1 MKITKFEAKSF
12 RNLKDVE
19 FIPDEGINVIFG
31 ENGQGKTNIIE
42 AIWLFT
48 GFKSF
53 RTRKNSEM
61 IPYDGEKY
69 EISLDYFSENRE
81 QNITL
86 SSDIS
91 KQETYKNG
99 VKMVSPR
106 SIIGEFFS
114 VVFSPAHL
122 NLVKGGPDEKRR
134 FLDIAISQIK
144 PSYARML
151 SDYVRSVKQRNALL
165 KNFGETSYE
174 YDMLDCWDEAISNL
188 GGKITAERLK
198 YIDSLTE
205 SAIEIY
211 DGISNGRE
219 ILSIKYNQVGRE
231 DKFEEKEI
239 ILSLSDALRK
249 SRETDIKNKF
259 TSKGPHRDDFEVSLN
274 SKNIKIFGSQGQQRS
289 AALSLKLAEAS
300 LIKKINDEQP
310 VALLDDVMSEL
321 DTGRQDYILNKLKDW
336 QVFISCCEVTQ
347 VLRMKSGKSFQVE
360 NGKIIL

>member
-1 MKITKFEAKSF
+1 MKITRLNLSGF
-12 RNLKDVE
+12 RNLEDVE
-19 FIPDEGINVIFG
+19 FFPDEGINVIYG

-61 IPYDGEKY
+61 IPYDKEKY
-69 EISLDYFSENRE
+69 EIEMDYFSENRE
-81 QNITL
+81 QNIKFL
-86 SSDIS
+86 SDVS

-122 NLVKGGPDEKRR
+122 NLIKGGPDEKRR
-134 FLDIAISQIK
+134 FLDIAISQLK

-151 SDYVRSVKQRNALL
+151 SDYVRSLKQRNALL
-165 KNFGETSYE
+165 KNFKETSYE
-174 YDMLDCWDEAISNL
+174 YDMLDCWDETISTL

-198 YIDSLTE
+198 YVENLTE

-219 ILSIKYNQVGRE
+219 ILNVKYNQVGR
-231 DKFEEKEI
+231 DFKTEEKEI
-239 ILSLSDALRK
+239 ILSLSDALKK
-249 SRETDIKNKF
+249 SRENDIKNKF
-259 TSKGPHRDDFEVSLN
+259 TSKGPHRDDFEVILN
-274 SKNIKIFGSQGQQRS
+274 SKNIKNFGSQGQQRS

-300 LIKKINDEQP
+300 LIKKLNDEQP

-321 DTGRQDYILNKLKDW
+321 DTSRQDYILNKLKDW
-336 QVFISCCEVTQ
+336 QVFISCCEPTQ
-347 VLRMKSGKSFQVE
+347 VLRMQSGKSFHVE
-360 NGKIIL
+360 NGKIIF

>member
-1 MKITKFEAKSF
+1 MKITRLNLSGF

-19 FIPDEGINVIFG
+19 FFPYEGINVIYG

-61 IPYDGEKY
+61 IPYDEEKY
-69 EISLDYFSENRE
+69 EIEMDYFSENRE
-81 QNITL
+81 QNIKL
-86 SSDIS
+86 MSDIA

-122 NLVKGGPDEKRR
+122 NLIKGGPDEKRR
-134 FLDIAISQIK
+134 FLDIAISQLK

-151 SDYVRSVKQRNALL
+151 SDYVRSLKQRNALL
-165 KNFGETSYE
+165 KNFSETSYE
-174 YDMLDCWDEAISNL
+174 YDMLDCWDETISTL
-188 GGKITAERLK
+188 GGKITAERIK
-198 YIDSLTE
+198 YVENLTE

-219 ILSIKYNQVGRE
+219 ILNVKYNQVGRE
-231 DKFEEKEI
+231 AKNDEKEI
-239 ILSLSDALRK
+239 IHSLNDALKK
-249 SRETDIKNKF
+249 SRENDIKNKF
-259 TSKGPHRDDFEVSLN
+259 TSKGPHRDDFEVILN
-274 SKNIKIFGSQGQQRS
+274 SKNIKNFGSQGQQRS

-321 DTGRQDYILNKLKDW
+321 DTSRQDYILNKLKDW
-336 QVFISCCEVTQ
+336 QVFISCCEPTQ
-347 VLRMKSGKSFQVE
+347 VLRMQSGKSFHVE
-360 NGKIIL
+360 NGKIIF

>member
-1 MKITKFEAKSF
+1 MKITRLNLSDF
-12 RNLKDVE
+12 RNLQDVE
-19 FIPDEGINVIFG
+19 FIPDEGINVIYG

-61 IPYDGEKY
+61 IPYEKEKY
-69 EISLDYFSENRE
+69 EIEMDYFSENRE
-81 QNITL
+81 QNIKFI
-86 SSDIS
+86 SDIS

-99 VKMVSPR
+99 IKMVSPR

-122 NLVKGGPDEKRR
+122 NLIKGGPDEKRR
-134 FLDIAISQIK
+134 FLDIAISQLK

-151 SDYVRSVKQRNALL
+151 SDYVRSLKQRNALL
-165 KNFGETSYE
+165 KNFNDTSYE
-174 YDMLDCWDEAISNL
+174 YDMLDCWDETISTL
-188 GGKITAERLK
+188 GGKITAERIK
-198 YIDSLTE
+198 YTDALTE

-219 ILSIKYNQVGRE
+219 ILNIKYNQVGRE
-231 DKFEEKEI
+231 DKFEEKDI
-239 ILSLSDALRK
+239 IFSLSDALKK
-249 SRETDIKNKF
+249 SRENDIKNKF
-259 TSKGPHRDDFEVSLN
+259 TSKGPHRDDFDVILN
-274 SKNIKIFGSQGQQRS
+274 SKNIKNFGSQGQQRS

-321 DTGRQDYILNKLKDW
+321 DTSRQDYILNKLKDW
-336 QVFISCCEVTQ
+336 QVFISCCEPTQ
-347 VLRMKSGKSFQVE
+347 VLRMQSGKSFHVE
-360 NGKIIL
+360 NGKIIF

>member
-1 MKITKFEAKSF
+1 MKITRFEATSF
-12 RNLKDVE
+12 RNLKDVSFE
-19 FIPDEGINVIFG
+19 PDEGINVIYG

-61 IPYDGEKY
+61 IPYDEEKY
-69 EISLDYFSENRE
+69 EISMDYFSENRN

-86 SSDIS
+86 LSDNL

-99 VKMVSPR
+99 IKMVSPR

-122 NLVKGGPDEKRR
+122 NLIKGGPDEKRK

-151 SDYVRSVKQRNALL
+151 SDYVRSLKQRNALL
-165 KNFGETSYE
+165 KKFSETSYE
-174 YDMLDCWDEAISNL
+174 YDMLDCWDESLSNL
-188 GGKITAERLK
+188 GGKITYERLK
-198 YIDSLTE
+198 YTESLTE

-211 DGISNGRE
+211 DGISNGKE
-219 ILSIKYNQVGRE
+219 ILSVKYNQVGRE

-239 ILSLSDALRK
+239 ILSLNEALKK
-249 SRETDIKNKF
+249 SRENDIRNKF
-259 TSKGPHRDDFEVSLN
+259 TSKGPHRDDFEVNLN
-274 SKNIKIFGSQGQQRS
+274 SRNIKNFGSQGQQRS

-300 LIKKINDEQP
+300 LIKQINDEQP

-321 DTGRQDYILNKLKDW
+321 DLGRQDYILNKLKNW
-336 QVFISCCEVTQ
+336 QVFISCCEPTQ
-347 VLRMKSGKSFQVE
+347 VLRMKSGKSFHIE
-360 NGKIIL
+360 NGKIIF

>member
-1 MKITKFEAKSF
+1 MKITKLNLSGF

-19 FIPDEGINVIFG
+19 FFPDEGINVIYG

-61 IPYDGEKY
+61 IPYNEEKY
-69 EISLDYFSENRE
+69 EISMDYFSENRE
-81 QNITL
+81 QNIKL

-114 VVFSPAHL
+114 VVFSPSHL
-122 NLVKGGPDEKRR
+122 NLIKGGPDEKRK
-134 FLDIAISQIK
+134 FLDIAISQLK

-165 KNFGETSYE
+165 KNFNDTSYE
-174 YDMLDCWDEAISNL
+174 YDMLDCWDERISTL
-188 GGKITAERLK
+188 GGKITFERLK
-198 YIDSLTE
+198 YVDELTE

-211 DGISNGRE
+211 DGISSGKE
-219 ILSIKYNQVGRE
+219 ILSVKYNQVGRE
-231 DKFEEKEI
+231 AKNEEKEI
-239 ILSLSDALRK
+239 TDALCDALKK
-249 SRETDIKNKF
+249 SRENDIKNKF
-259 TSKGPHRDDFEVSLN
+259 TSKGPHRDDFEVILN
-274 SKNIKIFGSQGQQRS
+274 SKNIKNFGSQGQQRS

-321 DTGRQDYILNKLKDW
+321 DTSRQDYILNKLKDW
-336 QVFISCCEVTQ
+336 QVFISCCEPTQ
-347 VLRMKSGKSFQVE
+347 VLRMQSGKSFKVE
-360 NGKIIL
+360 NGKIIF

>member
-1 MKITKFEAKSF
+1 MIITKFEATSF

-19 FIPDEGINVIFG
+19 FIPDKGINVIYG

-61 IPYDGEKY
+61 IPYNEEKY
-69 EISLDYFSENRE
+69 EISMDFFSENRE

-114 VVFSPAHL
+114 VVFSPSHL
-122 NLVKGGPDEKRR
+122 NLIKGGPDEKRR
-134 FLDIAISQIK
+134 FLDIAISQLK

-151 SDYVRSVKQRNALL
+151 SDYVRSLKQRNALL
-165 KNFGETSYE
+165 KNFGSTSYE
-174 YDMLDCWDEAISNL
+174 FDMLDCWDETISNL
-188 GGKITAERLK
+188 GGKITAERIK
-198 YIDSLTE
+198 YTDSLTK

-211 DGISNGRE
+211 DGISSGRE
-219 ILSIKYNQVGRE
+219 ILEIKYNQVGRE
-231 DKFEEKEI
+231 NKSEEKEI
-239 ILSLSDALRK
+239 ILSLSDALKK
-249 SRETDIKNKF
+249 SRENDIKNKF
-259 TSKGPHRDDFEVSLN
+259 TSKGPHRDDFDVILN
-274 SKNIKIFGSQGQQRS
+274 SKNIKNFGSQGQQRS

-300 LIKKINDEQP
+300 LIKQINDEQP

-336 QVFISCCEVTQ
+336 QVFISCCEPTQ
-347 VLRMKSGKSFQVE
+347 VLRMQSGKSFHIE
-360 NGKIIL
+360 NGKII

>member
-1 MKITKFEAKSF
+1 MKITKLNLTSF

-19 FIPDEGINVIFG
+19 FSPDEGINVIYG

-61 IPYDGEKY
+61 IPYEEEKY
-69 EISLDYFSENRE
+69 EISMDYFSENRV
-81 QNITL
+81 QNIKL
-86 SSDIS
+86 SSDIA

-99 VKMVSPR
+99 IKMVSPR

-122 NLVKGGPDEKRR
+122 NLIKGGPDEKRR
-134 FLDIAISQIK
+134 FLDIAISQLK

-151 SDYVRSVKQRNALL
+151 SDYVRSIKQRNALL
-165 KNFGETSYE
+165 KNFSETSYE
-174 YDMLDCWDEAISNL
+174 YDMLDCWDETISLL
-188 GGKITAERLK
+188 GGKITHERLK
-198 YIDSLTE
+198 YVENLTE

-219 ILSIKYNQVGRE
+219 KLSVRYNQVGR
-231 DKFEEKEI
+231 DFKTDEKEI
-239 ILSLSDALRK
+239 ILSLSDALKK
-249 SRETDIKNKF
+249 SRENDIKNKF
-259 TSKGPHRDDFEVSLN
+259 TSKGPHRDDFEVILN
-274 SKNIKIFGSQGQQRS
+274 SKNIKNFGSQGQQRS

-300 LIKKINDEQP
+300 LIKKLNDEQP

-321 DTGRQDYILNKLKDW
+321 DTSRQDYILNKLKDW
-336 QVFISCCEVTQ
+336 QVFISCCEPTQ
-347 VLRMKSGKSFQVE
+347 VLRMQSGKSFHVE
-360 NGKIIL
+360 NGKIIF

>member
-1 MKITKFEAKSF
+1 MKITRLNLSGF

-19 FIPDEGINVIFG
+19 FFPDEGINVIYG

-42 AIWLFT
+42 AVWLFT

-61 IPYDGEKY
+61 IPYNEEKY
-69 EISLDYFSENRE
+69 EIEMDYFSENRE
-81 QNITL
+81 QNIKLT
-86 SSDIS
+86 SDIT

-99 VKMVSPR
+99 IKMVSPR

-122 NLVKGGPDEKRR
+122 NLIKGGPDEKRR
-134 FLDIAISQIK
+134 FLDIAISQLK

-151 SDYVRSVKQRNALL
+151 SDYVRSLKQRNALL

-174 YDMLDCWDEAISNL
+174 YDMLDCWDETISTL
-188 GGKITAERLK
+188 GGKITSERLK
-198 YIDSLTE
+198 YIENLTE

-219 ILSIKYNQVGRE
+219 ILNVKYNQVGRE
-231 DKFEEKEI
+231 SKNDEKEI
-239 ILSLSDALRK
+239 IISLNDALKK
-249 SRETDIKNKF
+249 SRENDIKNKF
-259 TSKGPHRDDFEVSLN
+259 TSKGPHRDDFEVILN
-274 SKNIKIFGSQGQQRS
+274 SKNIKNFGSQGQQRS

-321 DTGRQDYILNKLKDW
+321 DTSRQDYILNKLKDW
-336 QVFISCCEVTQ
+336 QVFISCCEPTQ
-347 VLRMKSGKSFQVE
+347 VLRMQSGKSFYVE
-360 NGKIIL
+360 NGKIIF

>member
-1 MKITKFEAKSF
+1 MIITKFEAKSF
-12 RNLKDVE
+12 RNLKDLE
-19 FIPDEGINVIFG
+19 FIPDKGINVIYG

-61 IPYDGEKY
+61 IPYDEEKY
-69 EISLDYFSENRE
+69 EISMDYFSENRE

-86 SSDIS
+86 LSDIS

-114 VVFSPAHL
+114 VVFSPSHL
-122 NLVKGGPDEKRR
+122 NLIKGGPDEKRR
-134 FLDIAISQIK
+134 FLDIAISQLK

-151 SDYVRSVKQRNALL
+151 SDYVRSMKQRNALL
-165 KNFGETSYE
+165 KNFNNTSYE
-174 YDMLDCWDEAISNL
+174 FDMLDCWDETIANL
-188 GGKITAERLK
+188 GGKITAERIK
-198 YIDSLTE
+198 YTDSLTK

-211 DGISNGRE
+211 DGISNGKE
-219 ILSIKYNQVGRE
+219 ILEIKYNQVGRE
-231 DKFEEKEI
+231 NKNEEKDI
-239 ILSLSDALRK
+239 ILSLSNALKK
-249 SRETDIKNKF
+249 SRENDIKNKF
-259 TSKGPHRDDFEVSLN
+259 TSKGPHRDDFDVILN
-274 SKNIKIFGSQGQQRS
+274 SKNIKNFGSQGQQRS

-300 LIKKINDEQP
+300 LIKQINNEQP

-336 QVFISCCEVTQ
+336 QVFISCCEPTQ
-347 VLRMKSGKSFQVE
+347 VLRMQSGKSFHVE
-360 NGKIIL
+360 NGKII